1 MKKIIIVIITTIL
14 FLSNN
19 SYSEDNIYFID
30 FDKVLNNSQLGKKV
44 INELNDINKK
54 NISYFKIKEDEIKKI
69 DKNIL
74 SLKNI
79 ISKEELNNKINALK
93 VKVTELKNEKD
104 IKNKELKNKKNI
116 LLKQFVEQINPIIQD
131 YMDKNSISI
140 LLDKRNIFI
149 ANSKY
154 DITEDIIKIVNNL

>member
-1 MKKIIIVIITTIL
+1 MKKIIIVIITIIL

-30 FDKVLNNSQLGKKV
+30 FDKVLNNSQLGKNV